1 MVDLNLSNFKEKF
14 MNSGNNRAG
23 YYRFPTIN
31 RDTIVF
37 ACEDDL
43 WAVPAEGGVAYRLTS
58 NLGEATRPW
67 FSADGRHLAFVGQEE
82 GQPEVYV
89 MPAAGGPARRLTFM
103 GGSLCLTA
111 GWTPDGKIL
120 FANNAGHWYSRF
132 THLYSID
139 VTGNLTEQLNFGPAR
154 NIDFGPSGGIVL
166 GRNTD
171 EPARWKRYR
180 GGTAGQIWIDEFGAN
195 NFRLLTNLKSNLT
208 SPIWLFGEGQP
219 GRIFFISDHE
229 GVGNLYSVQPSG
241 DDLRRHTH
249 HEDYYVRN
257 AKSDGQRI
265 IYHAGADLWIFDTL
279 TDQSKPVAIEFK
291 SPRTQR
297 RRKFVDPSRYLG
309 ECSLHPL
316 GQAIAI
322 TSRGKVFSFA
332 NWEGAVFQHGNP
344 GDQENPDLPQAVVR
358 YRLPTWLNDGKRIL
372 AITDDGGEE
381 RFVIFT
387 RDQCSPTIFLPDLD
401 IGRPDKIAV
410 NPCKDEIVFSNHR
423 YELIFLDLVTNE
435 LRQVDR
441 GLTAPIGGFSW
452 SPDGEWVAY
461 SIAKTIQTQA
471 ITLWHKRTGENH
483 TVTRPILRDVAPA
496 FDPQGKYLYFLSY
509 RTFDPIYDNIHFDLG
524 FPLGM
529 KPYLVTLQK
538 DYLSPFTPRPRIDID
553 NECDVASETS
563 PPEIPSK
570 LPDAAAE
577 KTPESP
583 TPTEQAEEISKN
595 LIQIDFEG
603 IADRVLAFPVTEG
616 IYGRILGIEKGK
628 VLYSRFPIQS
638 AMDQDSTDENSSK
651 GSLYTYNFEDQKEEL
666 LVGGVSDFSVSLNY
680 KWLLYRSGNRLRS
693 LKIGEKPGSEDD
705 SPSRK
710 SGWLDLNRAKV
721 SILPGAEWRQMF
733 REAWRLQRDQFW
745 TPDMSQVDWVAV
757 HDRYLPLVD
766 RISSRSEF
774 SDLMWEMQGELG
786 TSHAYEWGGDYRP
799 APVYQ
804 QGFLG
809 ADFQYDDKRE
819 AWKIIHIY
827 KGDSWN
833 PRGDSPLRQTGVN
846 VAVGNYLLAIN
857 GRQLDRSL
865 PPMAALV
872 NLAGYEVTLTI
883 QSGDA
888 PPSGLDEPRGSTVT
902 RDVTVKTLYSENPA
916 RYREWVESNRQYVHE
931 LTQGRVGYVH
941 IPDMMGGGYAEFHRG
956 YLAEVDREGLIID
969 VRYNRG
975 GHVSALLLEK
985 LARRRL
991 GYDASRWG
999 QIPIPYP
1006 PDSVLGPLV
1015 ALTNEYAGSDG
1026 DIFSHG
1032 FKLMKLG
1039 TLIGKRTWGG
1049 VIGIEPRHSLVDGT
1063 MTTQPEYSFW
1073 FHDVGWGIENYGTDP
1088 DIDVEITPQ
1097 DYMHGVD
1104 TQLDQAIREILHS
1117 LESNPPTLPD
1127 LTNRPSRAL
1136 PKLPGEK
1143 NE

>member
-1 MVDLNLSNFKEKF
+1 
-14 MNSGNNRAG
+14 MNSGNTHEG

-31 RDTIVF
+31 RETIVF
-37 ACEDDL
+37 TCEDDL
-43 WAVPAEGGVAYRLTS
+43 WSVPADGGIARRLTS

-67 FSADGRHLAFVGQEE
+67 FSLDGQYLAFVSQEE
-82 GQPEVYV
+82 GQPEIYV
-89 MPAAGGPARRLTFM
+89 MPAAGGPAQRLTFM

-111 GWTPDGKIL
+111 GWTPDGKII
-120 FANNAGHWYSRF
+120 FANNAGHWFSRL

-139 VTGNLTEQLNFGPAR
+139 LAGNLPEQLNFGPAR
-154 NIDFGPSGGIVL
+154 SIDFGPGNGLVL

-180 GGTAGQIWIDEFGAN
+180 GGTAGQIWIDDKGTRE
-195 NFRLLTNLKSNLT
+195 FRLLTNLQSNLT
-208 SPIWLFGEGQP
+208 SPIWISGSAHP
-219 GRIFFISDHE
+219 GRIYFISDHD
-229 GVGNLYSVQPSG
+229 GVGNLYSVRPSG
-241 DDLRRHTH
+241 DDLQRHTH
-249 HEDYYVRN
+249 HEDFYVRN

-265 IYHAGADLWIFDTL
+265 VYHAGADLWVYEPATE
-279 TDQSKPVAIEFK
+279 QSKRVNIEFN

-297 RRKFVDPSRYLG
+297 RRKFVETGRYLG
-309 ECSLHPL
+309 ESNLHPL

-322 TSRGKVFSFA
+322 SSRGKIFSFA
-332 NWEGAVFQHGNP
+332 NWEGAVIQHGNA
-344 GDQENPDLPQAVVR
+344 GDQDNMDRPQALVR
-358 YRLPTWLNDGKRIL
+358 YRLPNWLDDGKRIL

-381 RFVIFT
+381 RFVLFT
-387 RDQCSPTIFLPDLD
+387 RDQCSPTIFFPDLD
-401 IGRPDKIAV
+401 IGRPDKIAI

-423 YELIFLDLVTNE
+423 YELIFLDLSTYE
-435 LRQVDR
+435 MRHIDR
-441 GLTAPIGGFSW
+441 GITAPIGGFSW

-461 SIAKTIQTQA
+461 SVAKTLQTQS
-471 ITLWHKRTGENH
+471 IKLWKKGTGEIH
-483 TVTRPILRDVAPA
+483 SITQPILRDVAPA

-509 RTFDPIYDNIHFDLG
+509 RTFDPIYDNLHFDLG

-529 KPYLVTLQK
+529 KPYLITLQK
-538 DYLSPFTPRPRIDID
+538 DLLSPFVPRPKIDIN
-553 NECDVASETS
+553 NECEESAGEKTLSNTEATSENKSESKSQEDAKEETS
-563 PPEIPSK
+563 
-570 LPDAAAE
+570 
-577 KTPESP
+577 
-583 TPTEQAEEISKN
+583 QN
-595 LIQIDFEG
+595 LTQIDLDG

-616 IYGRILGIEKGK
+616 IYGRILGLEKGK
-628 VLYSRFPIQS
+628 VIYSRFPIQS
-638 AMDQDSTDENSSK
+638 AMDQDSSDENSSK
-651 GSLYTYNFEDQKEEL
+651 GSLFTYNLEDQKEEL
-666 LVGGVSDFSVSLNY
+666 WVNGVSDFSLSMNL
-680 KWLLYRSGNRLRS
+680 KWLLYRSGNRLRA
-693 LKIGEKPGSEDD
+693 LKVGEKPNGDD
-705 SPSRK
+705 DTSNRK

-721 SILPGAEWRQMF
+721 SILPGGEWRQMF

-766 RISSRSEF
+766 RVSSRSEF

-799 APVYQ
+799 TPFYQ

-809 ADFQYDDKRE
+809 ADFHYDANKD
-819 AWKIIHIY
+819 AWKITHIY

-833 PRGDSPLRQTGVN
+833 PRSDSPLRQTGVN
-846 VAVGNYLLAIN
+846 IEVGDHLLAVN
-857 GRQLDRSL
+857 GRPLSRSF
-865 PPMAALV
+865 PPLAALV
-872 NLAGYEVTLTI
+872 NLAGYEVTLTV
-883 QSGDA
+883 QSDSN
-888 PPSGLDEPRGSTVT
+888 PMPSPEGQNRVSMT
-902 RDVTVKTLYSENPA
+902 RDVTVKTLSSETPV
-916 RYREWVESNRQYVHE
+916 RYREWLESNRQYVHE

-985 LARRRL
+985 LARRRI
-991 GYDASRWG
+991 GYDESRWG

-1006 PDSVLGPLV
+1006 RDSVLGPMV
-1015 ALTNEYAGSDG
+1015 AITNEYAGSDG

-1049 VIGIEPRHSLVDGT
+1049 VIGIEPRHLLVDGT

-1073 FHDVGWGIENYGTDP
+1073 FHDVGWGVENYGTDP
-1088 DIDVEITPQ
+1088 DIEVEITPQ
-1097 DYMHGVD
+1097 DYDKGVD

-1127 LTNRPSRAL
+1127 LSNRPSRAL
-1136 PKLPGEK
+1136 PKLPGD
-1143 NE
+1143 